1 MGTRSRSLGRRVR
14 ADAAGARTWL
24 IGVLA
29 LWALLFWIL
38 ALAGLGTRIDRLPS
52 DPSLLQ
58 PLPTPPAPV
67 QARLGP
73 FPQYATIADRP
84 LFSDNRRPQP
94 FIINP
99 DSTQE
104 EDTFDYVLTS
114 VLLSPGLQMAILRG
128 SGGGEPIRLRVGES
142 PEATPSWSLQSV
154 QPRSVVFVGPEGT
167 RTLEL
172 RVFDG
177 VGGEAPTI
185 LAAPRPT
192 GAVAG
197 SRAQPS
203 GAAAPG
209 VAARNGEPRAQPLPS
224 AAPTPVQ
231 PSTTA
236 EATPLT
242 PDAQVEAI
250 RQRIEARRAQLRQQ
264 VQQPPQ
270 PTPAPVPD
278 ESL

>member
-1 MGTRSRSLGRRVR
+1 MR

-29 LWALLFWIL
+29 LWALAFWIL
-38 ALAGLGTRIDRLPS
+38 ALAGLGSRIERLPS

-58 PLPTPPAPV
+58 PLPAPPAPA
-67 QARLGP
+67 QERLGP
-73 FPQYATIADRP
+73 FPQYAAIGDRP
-84 LFSDNRRPQP
+84 LFTDNRRPQP
-94 FIINP
+94 FFISP
-99 DSTQE
+99 DSTVEQ
-104 EDTFDYVLTS
+104 DTFDYVLTS
-114 VLLSPGLQMAILRG
+114 VLLSPGLQMAIVRG
-128 SGGGEPIRLRVGES
+128 TGGGEPIRLRIGES

-154 QPRSVVFVGPEGT
+154 NPRSVVFVGPEGT

-177 VGGEAPTI
+177 IGGEAPTI
-185 LAAPRPT
+185 LAPSRPT
-192 GAVAG
+192 GQVAG
-197 SRAQPS
+197 SPAQP
-203 GAAAPG
+203 GTTAPAGG
-209 VAARNGEPRAQPLPS
+209 VAAGNGAPRAPPV
-224 AAPTPVQ
+224 APPAPAPASPTTPVQ
-231 PSTTA
+231 A
-236 EATPLT
+236 QGQPLS

-264 VQQPPQ
+264 AQQPPQ